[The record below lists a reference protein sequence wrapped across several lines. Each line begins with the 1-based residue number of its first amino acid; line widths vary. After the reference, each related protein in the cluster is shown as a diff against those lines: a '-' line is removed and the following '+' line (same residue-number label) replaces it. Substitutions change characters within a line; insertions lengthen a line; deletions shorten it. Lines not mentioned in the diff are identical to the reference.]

1 MPLIRS
7 GKVRALAV
15 TSPDRWPHAARRA
28 DHGRSR
34 HARLRR
40 HLLGRLRHA
49 QGHAG
54 GRSSTSCRR
63 RCSEIAAEPAMSSAS
78 CDSGAARRRLD
89 AAGDRRL
96 RRARARQVEGSGAA
110 VRREDGLR
118 WPSHRLSAVTL
129 IDIVREQAARAPEAC
144 ALVSPQGRYTYG
156 ELAGRASRAAGALR
170 AAGVRHGDRIGLL
183 IGNRVEWLDLCLA
196 AGAVGAVVVPL
207 STWSTRQELVFLL
220 QDAQLALLA
229 VSAHFGDRDFESD
242 LVALQGTPGLPAPD
256 RTWLI
261 DRTDGRFVDFAAAVA
276 AAAPLE
282 ALPPGESASAGDD
295 ALVLY
300 TSGST
305 SAPKAVPLRH
315 YAFIENAFNIGER
328 QGLTAGDRVLLAS
341 PLFWAYGGANAMP
354 ATFSHGA
361 TLVLMEKFEPGP
373 AMDLIERERCTS
385 IYTLPAMNASLAR
398 HPAYR
403 KERLASLRTGL
414 TIGSSDEFMLAV
426 ETLGA
431 TELCN
436 IYGATETCGNCAVTW
451 HHWPLEK
458 RAHCQGPPL
467 PGQRASA
474 SSTRR
479 PVRRAQPGGRAR
491 RSARL
496 HHRRLQRRQRRA
508 ERQGLHRRRLV
519 PHRRHGP
526 LRRRGQLRLRRPR
539 QRHDQARRHQ
549 RLAGRGRGGADAP
562 SVGARGG
569 GRRRAGCGARR
580 AHRRL
585 HRAQGR
591 RGVRRRR
598 ADAPLRSRSLEV
610 QAAGPYRAL
619 RRAAAHRHRQA
630 AAARAADGRRTC
642 AAPAARAAG

>member
-1 MPLIRS
+1 M
-7 GKVRALAV
+7 AV
-15 TSPDRWPHAARRA
+15 APPFAR
-28 DHGRSR
+28 
-34 HARLRR
+34 
-40 HLLGRLRHA
+40 
-49 QGHAG
+49 
-54 GRSSTSCRR
+54 
-63 RCSEIAAEPAMSSAS
+63 
-78 CDSGAARRRLD
+78 
-89 AAGDRRL
+89 
-96 RRARARQVEGSGAA
+96 
-110 VRREDGLR
+110 
-118 WPSHRLSAVTL
+118 TL

-144 ALVSPQGRYTYG
+144 ALVCPQGRYSYR
-156 ELAGRASRAAGALR
+156 ELAERASRAAGALR
-170 AAGVRHGDRIGLL
+170 AAGVRRGDRIGLL
-183 IGNRVEWLDLCLA
+183 IGNRVEWLDLCLG

-229 VSAHFGDRDFESD
+229 ASARFGDRDFESD
-242 LVALQGTPGLPAPD
+242 IVALQGTPGMPAPE
-256 RTWLI
+256 RTWLL
-261 DRTDGRFVDFAAAVA
+261 DRSDARFVDFAAAVA
-276 AAAPLE
+276 VAAPLE

-328 QGLTAGDRVLLAS
+328 QGLTAADRVLLAS

-414 TIGSSDEFMLAV
+414 TIGSSDEFMFAV

-431 TELCN
+431 AELCN

-467 PGQRASA
+467 PGQRIRFVDEDTGAPCAPGMPGLAEVRGYVTAGYSGASA
-474 SSTRR
+474 AQNAKAFTDDGWYRTGDMGR
-479 PVRRAQPGGRAR
+479 FDEEGNFVFVGRVGDMIKRAGINVSPAEVEAVLMRHPSVHEAAVVGVQDAAR
-491 RSARL
+491 GERIVAFVVPKADAAFDADALMRHCAGEVSKYKLPDLIERCAAL
-496 HHRRLQRRQRRA
+496 PLTATGKLQRRELKQMAA
-508 ERQGLHRRRLV
+508 ER
-519 PHRRHGP
+519 
-526 LRRRGQLRLRRPR
+526 
-539 QRHDQARRHQ
+539 AR
-549 RLAGRGRGGADAP
+549 
-562 SVGARGG
+562 
-569 GRRRAGCGARR
+569 
-580 AHRRL
+580 
-585 HRAQGR
+585 
-591 RGVRRRR
+591 
-598 ADAPLRSRSLEV
+598 
-610 QAAGPYRAL
+610 
-619 RRAAAHRHRQA
+619 
-630 AAARAADGRRTC
+630 
-642 AAPAARAAG
+642 APAARAAG